1 MATDPG
7 GGDSHEEA
15 RRLRS
20 RVAGLE
26 QLLEVLEQ
34 AMLEQTGDL
43 ERAVAELQGTVSLL
57 GAMFDATADGILV
70 VDTAGRITNF
80 NERFREMWGLSAST
94 LAGATTEAVLPVML
108 EQLVDPAAFM
118 RALVERQAHPE
129 KSSFATLA
137 FKDGRV
143 FERSVIPQRLGDTVV
158 GHVISLSDVTERQQA
173 EAELQH
179 AAQHDPLTRL
189 PNRVLFLDRLGR
201 AVARL
206 ARRRVL
212 AAVLFCDLDGFKD
225 INDSLG
231 HDHGDNLLVT
241 ISTRLASNLRPSDT
255 VARFGG
261 DEFVVLGEDLQ
272 SEQDGV
278 RLAERL
284 SAVVAEPIQ
293 LGDQEVSVSASIG
306 IVFAR
311 DASADPGMLIRD
323 ADAAMYVAKAKGGP
337 RIEVFDPA
345 VRRNVVRRMQT
356 GNALRR
362 ALERD
367 ELRLFYQPIVHL
379 GRGTRDRVVGA
390 EALIRWNHPEL
401 GLVASSELVPL
412 AEETGLILPI
422 GEWVLRTACR
432 QAEEFRCRGWPLQMS
447 VNLSPRQLAHPGLL
461 ALVEFVLRE
470 VGVDPAMI
478 QLEITE
484 TAAVENMAA
493 VIQALEGLKSLGLKL
508 ALDDFGTGYSS
519 PAYLH
524 RFPIDALKIDR
535 TFVVDLGSAG
545 AASVIAGATIN
556 LAHALGLTTVA
567 EAVETAEQ
575 LRSLRR
581 LECDTAQGYFWSRP
595 VPAEDLLEWL
605 GRTSPEDRGI
615 CNVVTA

>member
-1 MATDPG
+1 M
-7 GGDSHEEA
+7 
-15 RRLRS
+15 
-20 RVAGLE
+20 
-26 QLLEVLEQ
+26 
-34 AMLEQTGDL
+34 
-43 ERAVAELQGTVSLL
+43 
-57 GAMFDATADGILV
+57 I
-70 VDTAGRITNF
+70 
-80 NERFREMWGLSAST
+80 
-94 LAGATTEAVLPVML
+94 

-118 RALVERQAHPE
+118 HALVERRAHPE
-129 KSSFATLA
+129 QSCFATLA
-137 FKDGRV
+137 CKDGRV
-143 FERSVIPQRLGDTVV
+143 FEQCVIPQRLGETVV

-179 AAQHDPLTRL
+179 AAQHDPLTGL
-189 PNRVLFLDRLGR
+189 PNRMLFLDRLGH

-206 ARRRVL
+206 ARRRIL

-241 ISTRLASNLRPSDT
+241 ISRRLAGSLRPSDT

-261 DEFVVLGEDLQ
+261 DEFVVLGEDLH

-284 SAVVAEPIQ
+284 SEAVAEPIQ
-293 LGDQEVSVSASIG
+293 LGGQEVALSASIG

-311 DASADPGMLIRD
+311 DARADPGMLIRD
-323 ADAAMYVAKAKGGP
+323 ADAAMYVAKAKGRP

-345 VRRNVVRRMQT
+345 VRRKVVRRMQT

-367 ELRLFYQPIVHL
+367 ELRLFYQPMVQL
-379 GRGTRDRVVGA
+379 GRGTKDRVVGV

-401 GLVASSELVPL
+401 GLVAPSEFVPL

-422 GEWVLRTACR
+422 GERVLRTACR
-432 QAEEFRCRGWPLQMS
+432 QAEAFRRRGWPLQMS
-447 VNLSPRQLAHPGLL
+447 VNLSPRQLVHPGLL
-461 ALVEFVLRE
+461 PLVALVLRE
-470 VGVDPAMI
+470 VGADPATI
-478 QLEITE
+478 QLEIAETTTTE
-484 TAAVENMAA
+484 NLDA
-493 VIQALEGLKSLGLKL
+493 VIQALQGLKSLGLKL

-519 PAYLH
+519 LACLH
-524 RFPIDALKIDR
+524 RFPIDTLKLDR
-535 TFVVDLGSAG
+535 TFVVDLGSAK
-545 AASVIAGATIN
+545 AASVIAGVTIN

-575 LRSLRR
+575 LRSLRQ
-581 LECDTAQGYFWSRP
+581 LECDIAQGYLWSRP

-605 GRTSPEDRGI
+605 GRTSPEGRMISDSLPFWLAQATRRGQRRWPSEAG
-615 CNVVTA
+615 VLPGPAAVDLHLQREAQERPDEHDQPEDGDVLE